1 MNNLKPIVDQERPK
15 VYIETYGCQMN
26 VNDSEVILSI
36 LQKNGYALTEN
47 MDRADVILANTC
59 SIRDNAEQRIWG
71 RIEQFR
77 LQKKRNP
84 QVVIGIVGC
93 MAERLKDKLL
103 EKVDLVAGPDA
114 YRSLPA
120 LLRDI
125 RPDSPQINVL
135 LSREETY
142 ADISPVRLDRNGVSA
157 YISIMRGCNNVC
169 SYCVVPYT
177 RGAER
182 SRDPY
187 SIVREARELFEN
199 GYKEVNLLGQN
210 VDSYLWKECRDGA
223 AEGVSAGDAK
233 EGEVVNF
240 ARLLE
245 MVAAISPELRVRFS
259 TSHPKD
265 ISDEVISTI
274 AAHENICRHIHLP
287 VQSGSSRILEKM
299 RRKYDREWY
308 LERVAKIREVMP
320 DCGLSTDVI
329 AGFCSETEQDHQDTL
344 SLFEQ
349 VCFDS
354 AFMFQYSERPGTLAS
369 RHYPDDVP
377 PEVKTARLNEII
389 ALQTKMSLRSNQK
402 DMGKTF
408 KVLIEGPSKRNPDDL
423 CGRAGNNK
431 MCVFPSMAAER
442 ATQGLAPLGAGNYV
456 NVKVVD
462 CTSATLICKIV

>member
-182 SRDPY
+182 SRDPH

-210 VDSYLWKECRDGA
+210 VDSYLWKGC
-223 AEGVSAGDAK
+223 
-233 EGEVVNF
+233 EVVNF

-442 ATQGLAPLGAGNYV
+442 ATQGLAPLGAGDYV